1 MGESCPRSP
10 VQKCSTERSE
20 VCTSD
25 QGQDSTVHSSC
36 REQTQATARLVTVLV
51 SRIQKN
57 GTGVNNF
64 VKWKGTFRLDRPK

>member
-10 VQKCSTERSE
+10 VQTERSE

-36 REQTQATARLVTVLV
+36 REQTQATARLVTVFV
-51 SRIQKN
+51 RRIQKS
-57 GTGVNNF
+57 GPGVNNF
-64 VKWKGTFRLDRPK
+64 VKRKGTFRLDRPK